1 MAAALS
7 GTFTLQIGSHPEK
20 DRPGAEPSVDFQ
32 LHRSRS
38 SLRRHRV
45 LSSAAKVAALFHN
58 ESADDVQSFH

>member
-7 GTFTLQIGSHPEK
+7 GTFISQTGSHPEK
-20 DRPGAEPSVDFQ
+20 DRPRAEPSVDFE

-45 LSSAAKVAALFHN
+45 LSSAAKIAALFHN
-58 ESADDVQSFH
+58 DSENGRSLH